1 MVKATKKKSNNAFLP
16 IVLIV
21 LAVGGAGI
29 YYTMQNKPKP
39 IELAP
44 GTALPT
50 AEGQLRGDPNAP
62 ITIMEFADFECPGC
76 GQFAALQGPDIKT
89 RIIDAGLANFRFY
102 DFPLTSIHQN
112 TMAAHLAA
120 SCAADQGKFW
130 EMHDALF
137 AGQMDWNSQATTNP
151 RKVFDSYAG
160 QLGLDMTAYN
170 SCFDTQKNLPKI
182 QANAAAGTER
192 GVSSTPT
199 LVVGS
204 RVFPGGLTYDQLK
217 AMVDSLRAALP
228 AAPAAAA
235 AVPATADSAKK

>member
-1 MVKATKKKSNNAFLP
+1 MVKATKKKSNSAFLP
-16 IVLIV
+16 IVLVV

-29 YYTMQNKPKP
+29 YYAMQNKPKP
-39 IELAP
+39 ITLAP

-50 AEGQLRGDPNAP
+50 AEGHLRGDPNAP
-62 ITIMEFADFECPGC
+62 VTIIEFADFECPGC

-89 RIIDAGLANFRFY
+89 RIVDAGLANFRFY

-120 SCAADQGKFW
+120 SCAEDQGKFW

-137 AGQMDWNSQATTNP
+137 AGQMDWNTQATTNP
-151 RKVFDSYAG
+151 SKVFDSYAS
-160 QLGLDMTAYN
+160 QLGLDMTAYR

-199 LVVGS
+199 LVVGD
-204 RVFPGGLTYDQLK
+204 RMFPGGLTFDQLK
-217 AMVDSLRAALP
+217 TLVDSLRTAAP
-228 AAPAAAA
+228 AAPAAA
-235 AVPATADSAKK
+235 PATTDSAKK

>member
-1 MVKATKKKSNNAFLP
+1 MVKASPKKSKNAFLP
-16 IVLIV
+16 IVLVV
-21 LAVGGAGI
+21 LAVGAGGI
-29 YYTMQNKPKP
+29 WYSMQNKPKP

-44 GTALPT
+44 GTPLPA

-62 ITIMEFADFECPGC
+62 VTIIEFADFECPGC
-76 GQFAALQGPDIKT
+76 GQFAALQGPDIKK

-130 EMHDALF
+130 EMHDAIF
-137 AGQMDWNSQATTNP
+137 AGQMDWNTQATTNP
-151 RKVFDSYAG
+151 RKVFDSYAT
-160 QLGLDMTAYN
+160 QLALDMTAYN
-170 SCFDTQKNLPKI
+170 SCFDTQKNLAKI

-199 LVVGS
+199 LVVGN
-204 RVFPGGLTYDQLK
+204 RVFPGGLTFDQLK
-217 AMVDSLRAALP
+217 TLVDSLRAA
-228 AAPAAAA
+228 APAAAA
-235 AVPATADSAKK
+235 PLPGSVLDTTPKK

>member
-1 MVKATKKKSNNAFLP
+1 MVKTTKRKSNKAFLP
-16 IVLIV
+16 IVLVV

-29 YYTMQNKPKP
+29 YYAMQNKPKP

-50 AEGQLRGDPNAP
+50 AEGYLRGDPKAP
-62 ITIMEFADFECPGC
+62 ITIIEFADFECPGC

-160 QLGLDMTAYN
+160 KLGLDMTAYN
-170 SCFDTQKNLPKI
+170 SCFDTQKNLPRI
-182 QANAAAGTER
+182 QANAAAGSEL
-192 GVSSTPT
+192 GVQGTPT
-199 LVVGS
+199 MVIANKVYYPALRFDEVK
-204 RVFPGGLTYDQLK
+204 RVI
-217 AMVDSLRAALP
+217 DSLIAAAP
-228 AAPAAAA
+228 AAPAP
-235 AVPATADSAKK
+235 PADTAKK